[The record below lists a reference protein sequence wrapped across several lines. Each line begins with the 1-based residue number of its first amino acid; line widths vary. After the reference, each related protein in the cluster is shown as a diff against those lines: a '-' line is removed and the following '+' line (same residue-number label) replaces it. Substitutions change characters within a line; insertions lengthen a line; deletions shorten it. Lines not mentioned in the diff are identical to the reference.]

1 MKPRTSLASPSRV
14 ALPRWNGPTMTAI
27 QVPGLLTLTIAI
39 VVFFAGA
46 GLNRLIPPLHRWN
59 IVQANELYIFTHPDM
74 RPPLEMRVDRFL
86 AAYRKLGAGPQ
97 EIKR

>member
-1 MKPRTSLASPSRV
+1 MAPADV
-14 ALPRWNGPTMTAI
+14 AALVRKA
-27 QVPGLLTLTIAI
+27 
-39 VVFFAGA
+39 
-46 GLNRLIPPLHRWN
+46 
-59 IVQANELYIFTHPDM
+59 VQANELYIFTHPDM

>member
-1 MKPRTSLASPSRV
+1 MAAACPRRRLAIAVFMPRASP
-14 ALPRWNGPTMTAI
+14 I
-27 QVPGLLTLTIAI
+27 LTLVRKA
-39 VVFFAGA
+39 
-46 GLNRLIPPLHRWN
+46 
-59 IVQANELYIFTHPDM
+59 VQANELYIFTHPDM

>member
-1 MKPRTSLASPSRV
+1 VSNPRSYRD
-14 ALPRWNGPTMTAI
+14 
-27 QVPGLLTLTIAI
+27 
-39 VVFFAGA
+39 
-46 GLNRLIPPLHRWN
+46 
-59 IVQANELYIFTHPDM
+59 QANELYIFTHPDM